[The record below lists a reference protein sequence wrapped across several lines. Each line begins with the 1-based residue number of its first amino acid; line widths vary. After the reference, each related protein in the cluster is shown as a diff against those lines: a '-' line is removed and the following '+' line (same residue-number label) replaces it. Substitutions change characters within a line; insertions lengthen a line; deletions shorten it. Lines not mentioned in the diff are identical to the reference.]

1 MKKIILTFIAMLLA
15 GVNTAWADDLVQIG
29 SQGYATIQE
38 AINAVTDGTATTITF
53 VSSDAAVSGNGFQI
67 PDGTSGKNI
76 IIDFNGCTYTV
87 TGGAVGSTSTLNQ
100 CMHFAPGNTLKL
112 TNGTINVQSG
122 LSDIKIMMQ
131 NYCNL
136 TLDRFNVDCSNIITQ
151 TYSGTNYGEWEGK
164 TRPVFNFNSG
174 TSTIT
179 YSTITFNDTDQF
191 GLLADKEGSA
201 ASVTIGTG
209 TTINGNVTAL
219 GGNATI
225 NAGTVNGNILVDK
238 VEANQPLGSITIN
251 GGTLNGFASYT
262 NGTLSINNDLLVA
275 SVVSGNTTNNFTNLA
290 AAFAAVQDGETI
302 ELQKNVTLTDTIT
315 CQKTI
320 NFKFGTFTVTK
331 GNYSIKLKSAAAN
344 GARAAV
350 SAASVGGPVVYTDNQ
365 TDIFTAAGSGTTLL
379 VSYDPTNADYP
390 YSYQTVP
397 DDQSIDEAVARNEET
412 GMLFSDLQLA
422 IDLAQAGQTVT
433 VLKDVALATTVN
445 VDKGIII
452 EGGHHTITAANF
464 KPALKVTGTGDVT
477 INKAKI
483 DTYYEDVDV
492 NGYTDGGIAILADNG
507 YSGKLTVD
515 YCHLVTSNRGID
527 IQKVGAG
534 FSLDVKNDTITGKRT
549 DVTDPKTQYINTFN
563 YDPYQTARGINF
575 SNGTVALNAKVENT
589 LIQGLAYALNI
600 SNTGSHVEL
609 DVNDCTFYG
618 RGGVNVHGSSNTVN
632 LDNVTVNGLNN
643 QLIGWTETFACIV
656 EDENAQYNDYNL
668 KDVRAKASVQADQ
681 NDQTNATEMFIDLRG
696 KDATVKIKGNSGYDI
711 DAEDRDRVGFMNDAE
726 MIDLLNPAANNRIFF
741 DDQAK
746 DYFTY
751 WFEKITPWPNTYD
764 AQQREVRLDIND
776 ELDPTIGLHQ
786 VVPIYPVV
794 MLTIDAED
802 PSDPNNTITEDFYYD
817 SLAKAINGE
826 FFENGAYVIILDDI
840 TMDEDI
846 TPDLKRGEFFTLA
859 DNNNNS
865 NTITHGDYKI
875 YLNPLVTVYC
885 EFDNVADLFAPSDTV
900 NTTVLKQVENDAFGG
915 TTTSYTAANV
925 YWANDV
931 NDIPDWGQYY
941 LFDELFTN
949 DESAMIAIWPETY
962 TRLEMNL
969 KLERDLKFP
978 DAIADDSNT
987 SGPSRKMADENNGNR
1002 YWIDFSTFK
1011 IDKGDYSIALEVG
1024 DTVYTTVTTDIF
1036 SSANPA
1042 YYVTY
1047 DAVDSTKVN
1056 EKGANVS
1063 FKYRYYLQ
1071 KDGLAVTVDP
1081 ATFCG
1086 DRLTPTFQV
1095 KKKDPATDTWK
1106 VVKGITKGE
1115 FEAHPDTT
1123 GVDFYWYLVP
1133 PISAEDDSTYVSAK
1147 TYHGALVIEGITF
1160 QGTRKADF
1168 TILPRDIKDVVVK
1181 DSTNILNWREQ
1192 GYTPAQIA
1200 DTLLLV
1206 YNCLT
1211 HNSDTLLTKYNATT
1225 KKGDYLI
1232 SVADGPEAG
1241 GKYLEVDTYSQVITV
1256 TAVEGGNYTGTLKLD
1271 FTILQDG
1278 LIDLSQCM
1286 VVSDAT
1292 YTSDTL
1298 PPLKRRLKVILKD
1311 PATGT
1316 ETVVDSAAYT
1326 LEVHG
1331 APESYINAQTY
1342 SNAITIKGRSTY
1354 IPSDGSSTTPVKG
1367 YYGSLDADYVIKQRD
1382 LADSLNVKAEN
1393 DNEGKVTLEAY
1404 AGANKP
1410 ATTPAT
1416 IYLKWTGN
1424 ELVPVI
1430 NGAVTDPV
1438 TNNINLILTAQ
1449 KDTLAGQTTSD
1460 QVVWPLI
1467 PADYSYTIEPA
1478 PMIEQGEYKV
1488 IFTGRGNFR
1497 GMREVKVMVLK
1508 DINSPSVAS
1517 VVPMQIIPNNVELKP
1532 SQLKDVVVKDGD
1544 QTLVLG
1550 THYSVTVIGQ
1560 DKTEYT
1566 ESNPIIT
1573 DSIYK
1578 AIFKGLEPYYF
1589 EADTVDFLTLYEF
1602 YSYDTNNNAGNSGG
1616 AYYNNLPN
1624 GYVPADTAMS
1634 IRVLPGGVPSAG
1646 DILECLV
1653 GDYAKS
1659 GRSAIDSTLLT
1670 FTIHSSV
1677 NIKIDMGSATSGIYR
1692 YSLRVAGID
1701 DNSFITCD
1709 TLHWID
1715 ATAIKGYVPTT
1726 LSRSEVG
1733 PFNGYPVQSLVYLD
1747 GSSVSGTNYVY
1758 EVSPG
1763 TFQCEELKIYDDVK
1777 GDQQLFSEGGGPKWD
1792 FRNKYEFT
1800 ADKVTNTR
1808 YFTKGQHYTTCLPYR
1823 MEMPADMK
1831 VYTLDAASDKI
1842 FGFKELSLDSLRAFT
1857 PYLLIPSKAGNMLN
1871 NSGSTIVY
1879 VTPTADEG
1887 KLNPVVT
1894 PTGSATP
1901 NATMYGSMIY
1911 MDKNTTVPLVEGLYI
1926 MQSQNTWLQIPADNE
1941 YNNACVLPMRAYI
1954 GVPKASPSREIMYS
1968 KFVDAVEKLKVDVA
1982 DDWSNAEVYDLQGR
1996 KVDTT
2001 KTTMRKGVYIVNGEK
2016 RIRK

>member
-15 GVNTAWADDLVQIG
+15 GVNTALA
-29 SQGYATIQE
+29 QG
-38 AINAVTDGTATTITF
+38 D
-53 VSSDAAVSGNGFQI
+53 
-67 PDGTSGKNI
+67 
-76 IIDFNGCTYTV
+76 
-87 TGGAVGSTSTLNQ
+87 
-100 CMHFAPGNTLKL
+100 
-112 TNGTINVQSG
+112 
-122 LSDIKIMMQ
+122 
-131 NYCNL
+131 
-136 TLDRFNVDCSNIITQ
+136 
-151 TYSGTNYGEWEGK
+151 
-164 TRPVFNFNSG
+164 
-174 TSTIT
+174 
-179 YSTITFNDTDQF
+179 
-191 GLLADKEGSA
+191 
-201 ASVTIGTG
+201 
-209 TTINGNVTAL
+209 
-219 GGNATI
+219 
-225 NAGTVNGNILVDK
+225 
-238 VEANQPLGSITIN
+238 
-251 GGTLNGFASYT
+251 
-262 NGTLSINNDLLVA
+262 
-275 SVVSGNTTNNFTNLA
+275 
-290 AAFAAVQDGETI
+290 
-302 ELQKNVTLTDTIT
+302 
-315 CQKTI
+315 
-320 NFKFGTFTVTK
+320 
-331 GNYSIKLKSAAAN
+331 
-344 GARAAV
+344 
-350 SAASVGGPVVYTDNQ
+350 
-365 TDIFTAAGSGTTLL
+365 
-379 VSYDPTNADYP
+379 
-390 YSYQTVP
+390 
-397 DDQSIDEAVARNEET
+397 VARNEQT
-412 GMLFSDLQLA
+412 GTSYSDLQHA
-422 IDLAQAGQTVT
+422 IDDASAGQTIT
-433 VLKDVALATTVN
+433 VLKDVTLANTLNVN
-445 VDKGIII
+445 KWIII

-477 INKAKI
+477 INKTKI
-483 DTYYEDVDV
+483 DTYYENVDV

-534 FSLDVKNDTITGKRT
+534 FSLDVKNDTITGKRAN
-549 DVTDPKTQYINTFN
+549 VTDPKTQYINTFDS
-563 YDPYQTARGINF
+563 DPYQTARGINF

-609 DVNDCTFYG
+609 DVQDCTFYG
-618 RGGVNVHGSSNTVN
+618 RGGVNVHGSSNVVN

-643 QLIGWTETFACIV
+643 QLVGLTETFACIV
-656 EDENAQYNDYNL
+656 EDAEAKYNDYNL
-668 KDVRAKASVQADQ
+668 KDVRAKATVLALPDTSNPPA
-681 NDQTNATEMFIDLRG
+681 TNATEMFIDLRG
-696 KDATVKIKGNSGYDI
+696 SDATVKIKGNSGYDI
-711 DAEDRDRVGFMNDAE
+711 DAVDRDRVGFMNDEE
-726 MIDLLNPAANNRIFF
+726 MQRLLDPSANNRIFF
-741 DDQAK
+741 DDQSK
-746 DYFTY
+746 EYFTY
-751 WFEKITPWPNTYD
+751 WFEKITPWQNAFD
-764 AQQREVRLDIND
+764 AQNRKVRLDIKD
-776 ELDPTIGLHQ
+776 ELDATIGLHQ

-794 MLTIDAED
+794 QVTIDTED
-802 PSDPNNTITEDFYYD
+802 PSDPNNVIPLDYYYD

-826 FFENGAYVIILDDI
+826 FFENGAYVMILDNI

-846 TPDLKRGEFFTLA
+846 TPDLKRGDFFTLMD
-859 DNNNNS
+859 DNNNTR
-865 NTITHGDYKI
+865 TITPGDYKI

-885 EFDNVADLFAPSDTV
+885 DFANGASLFAPSDTV
-900 NTTVLKQVENDAFGG
+900 NTTVLKQVDGVA
-915 TTTSYTAANV
+915 TSYTAANV
-925 YWANDV
+925 YWANDI

-987 SGPSRKMADENNGNR
+987 SGPSRKMADENKGNR
-1002 YWIDFSTFK
+1002 YWIDFKSFK
-1011 IDKGDYSIALEVG
+1011 LDKGDYSIALEVG

-1042 YYVTY
+1042 YYVAY

-1106 VVKGITKGE
+1106 VVNGITKDE

-1133 PISAEDDSTYVSAK
+1133 PVSADDDSTYVSAK

-1181 DSTNILNWREQ
+1181 DSTNILKWRAE

-1278 LIDLSQCM
+1278 LIDISKCM

-1292 YTSDTL
+1292 YTSDPL
-1298 PPLKRRLKVILKD
+1298 PPLKSRLKVILKD

-1331 APESYINAQTY
+1331 ATDSYVNAQTY
-1342 SNAITIKGRSTY
+1342 SNAITIKGKSSY
-1354 IPSDGSSTTPVKG
+1354 VPSDGSSTTPVKG
-1367 YYGSLDADYVIKQRD
+1367 YYGSLDADYVIKPRD
-1382 LADSLNVKAEN
+1382 LADSLDVKDEN
-1393 DNEGKVTLEAY
+1393 DNQGKVILEAY
-1404 AGANKP
+1404 AGADKP
-1410 ATTPAT
+1410 ATTPPT
-1416 IYLKWTGN
+1416 IYLKWTGS
-1424 ELVPVI
+1424 ELLPVI
-1430 NGAVTDPV
+1430 NSNDADK
-1438 TNNINLILTAQ
+1438 NNINLILTAQ
-1449 KDTLAGQTTSD
+1449 KDTLPGQSTSAK
-1460 QVVWPLI
+1460 VVYPLI
-1467 PADYSYTIEPA
+1467 AADYSYTIEPA
-1478 PMIEQGEYKV
+1478 PMVDPGIYKI
-1488 IFTGRGNFR
+1488 IFTGRGNFK
-1497 GMREVKVMVLK
+1497 GMREVNVMVLK
-1508 DINSPSVAS
+1508 DINSPSIAS
-1517 VVPMQIIPNNVELKP
+1517 EVPLQIIPNNDNLKP
-1532 SQLKDVVVKDGD
+1532 SELKDIVVKDGD

-1566 ESNPIIT
+1566 ETNPIIT
-1573 DSIYK
+1573 DSIYSV
-1578 AIFKGLEPYYF
+1578 IFKGIEPYYF
-1589 EADTVDFLTLYEF
+1589 EADTVNMVVLYEF
-1602 YSYDTNNNAGNSGG
+1602 YSYDTANNGG
-1616 AYYNNLPN
+1616 AYYNSQPN

-1634 IRVLPGGVPSAG
+1634 IRVLSGKE
-1646 DILECLV
+1646 LNCLV
-1653 GDYAKS
+1653 GDYPKS
-1659 GRSAIDSTLLT
+1659 RKSAIDSTLLT
-1670 FTIHSSV
+1670 FTIHDTAK
-1677 NIKIDMGSATSGIYR
+1677 IKIDMGTTTGIYVFNLKVVGIEDSSF
-1692 YSLRVAGID
+1692 YS
-1701 DNSFITCD
+1701 CD
-1709 TLHWID
+1709 TLHWVD
-1715 ATAIKGYVPTT
+1715 ATAIKGYTPST
-1726 LSRSEVG
+1726 LSRSDVG
-1733 PFNGYPVQSLVYLD
+1733 PFAGYPVQSLVYLD

-1763 TFQCEELKIYDDVK
+1763 TFECEELKIYDDVQ
-1777 GDQQLFSEGGGPKWD
+1777 GDQQMFNEGGGPKWD

-1800 ADKVTNTR
+1800 AAKVTNTR

-1879 VTPTADEG
+1879 VTPTADQG

-1941 YNNACVLPMRAYI
+1941 YSNACVLPMRAYI

-1982 DDWSNAEVYDLQGR
+1982 DDWTNAEVYDLQGR

-2001 KTTMRKGVYIVNGEK
+2001 ARLPKGVYIVNGQK

>member
-15 GVNTAWADDLVQIG
+15 GVNTALA
-29 SQGYATIQE
+29 QG
-38 AINAVTDGTATTITF
+38 D
-53 VSSDAAVSGNGFQI
+53 
-67 PDGTSGKNI
+67 
-76 IIDFNGCTYTV
+76 
-87 TGGAVGSTSTLNQ
+87 
-100 CMHFAPGNTLKL
+100 
-112 TNGTINVQSG
+112 
-122 LSDIKIMMQ
+122 
-131 NYCNL
+131 
-136 TLDRFNVDCSNIITQ
+136 
-151 TYSGTNYGEWEGK
+151 
-164 TRPVFNFNSG
+164 
-174 TSTIT
+174 
-179 YSTITFNDTDQF
+179 
-191 GLLADKEGSA
+191 
-201 ASVTIGTG
+201 
-209 TTINGNVTAL
+209 
-219 GGNATI
+219 
-225 NAGTVNGNILVDK
+225 
-238 VEANQPLGSITIN
+238 
-251 GGTLNGFASYT
+251 
-262 NGTLSINNDLLVA
+262 
-275 SVVSGNTTNNFTNLA
+275 
-290 AAFAAVQDGETI
+290 
-302 ELQKNVTLTDTIT
+302 
-315 CQKTI
+315 
-320 NFKFGTFTVTK
+320 
-331 GNYSIKLKSAAAN
+331 
-344 GARAAV
+344 
-350 SAASVGGPVVYTDNQ
+350 
-365 TDIFTAAGSGTTLL
+365 
-379 VSYDPTNADYP
+379 
-390 YSYQTVP
+390 
-397 DDQSIDEAVARNEET
+397 VARNEQT
-412 GMLFSDLQLA
+412 GTSYSDLQLA
-422 IDLAQAGQTVT
+422 INEASAGQTIT
-433 VLKDVALATTVN
+433 VLNDVTLANTLNVN
-445 VDKGIII
+445 KGIII

-464 KPALKVTGTGDVT
+464 KPALKVTGSGDVT
-477 INKAKI
+477 INKTNI
-483 DTYYEDVDV
+483 DTYYEAVDV
-492 NGYTDGGIAILADNG
+492 NGYTDGGIAILAGDG

-549 DVTDPKTQYINTFN
+549 DVTEPKEQYINTFDT
-563 YDPYQTARGINF
+563 DPYQTARGINF
-575 SNGTVALNAKVENT
+575 SNGSVALNAKVENT
-589 LIQGLAYALNI
+589 LIEGLAYALNI

-609 DVNDCTFYG
+609 DVLDCTFYG

-643 QLIGWTETFACIV
+643 QTVGWTERFACIV
-656 EDENAQYNDYNL
+656 EDKDAQYNDYNL
-668 KDVRAKASVQADQ
+668 KDVRAKATVQAGPNPAPDQ
-681 NDQTNATEMFIDLRG
+681 GTNATEMFIDLRG
-696 KDATVKIKGNSGYDI
+696 SDATVKIKGNSGYDI
-711 DAEDRDRVGFMNDAE
+711 DAQDRDRVGFMNYDE
-726 MIDLLNPAANNRIFF
+726 MQRLLDPSANNRIFF

-746 DYFTY
+746 EYFTY
-751 WFEKITPWPNTYD
+751 WFEKITPWQNTFD
-764 AQQREVRLDIND
+764 GNKKVRLDIKD
-776 ELDPTIGLHQ
+776 ELDATIGLHQ

-794 MLTIDAED
+794 QVSVQSED
-802 PSDPNNTITEDFYYD
+802 DPTVFEDFYYD

-826 FFENGAYVIILDDI
+826 FFKSGVNVQLLASVTLS
-840 TMDEDI
+840 EDI
-846 TPDLKRGEFFTLA
+846 TPNLQRGEDFWLTK
-859 DNNNNS
+859 NNFS
-865 NTITHGDYKI
+865 INTGTDEHHIL
-875 YLNPLVTVYC
+875 LNPLVTVYYDG
-885 EFDNVADLFAPSDTV
+885 DNEVDKLFAPSDTV
-900 NTTVLKQVENDAFGG
+900 KTIILGEAANY
-915 TTTSYTAANV
+915 YTAGNV
-925 YWANDV
+925 FWASSVHDIACQQTETIVDEDTGATDEFPV
-931 NDIPDWGQYY
+931 NTYQYY

-949 DESAMIAIWPETY
+949 DQSAMIAIWPETY

-1106 VVKGITKGE
+1106 VANGIAKDE

-1133 PISAEDDSTYVSAK
+1133 PVSADDDSTYVSAK

-1278 LIDLSQCM
+1278 LIDISKCM

-1382 LADSLNVKAEN
+1382 LADSLNVITDN
-1393 DNEGKVTLEAY
+1393 DNQGKVILEAY
-1404 AGANKP
+1404 AGADKP
-1410 ATTPAT
+1410 ATSPAT
-1416 IYLKWTGN
+1416 IYLKWN
-1424 ELVPVI
+1424 DNKELVPVI
-1430 NGAVTDPV
+1430 NGPVTDPV

-1449 KDTLAGQTTSD
+1449 KDTINGNSA
-1460 QVVWPLI
+1460 QVVYPLRDI
-1467 PADYSYTIEPA
+1467 DYNYTIEPA
-1478 PMIEQGEYKV
+1478 PMIDQGWYKV

-1517 VVPMQIIPNNVELKP
+1517 VVPMQIIPNNIELKP
-1532 SQLKDVVVKDGD
+1532 SQLKDVVLRDSD

-1550 THYSVTVIGQ
+1550 THYSLTVIGQ

-1566 ESNPIIT
+1566 EGNPIIT

-1578 AIFKGLEPYYF
+1578 VVFKGLEPYYF

-1602 YSYDTNNNAGNSGG
+1602 YSYDTNNNLG

-1624 GYVPADTAMS
+1624 GYEPADTAMS

-1659 GRSAIDSTLLT
+1659 GKPAIPDSLLT

-1747 GSSVSGTNYVY
+1747 GSNVTGTNYVY

-1763 TFQCEELKIYDDVK
+1763 TFQCEELKIYDDVQ
-1777 GDQQLFSEGGGPKWD
+1777 GDQQLFNEGGGPKWD
-1792 FRNKYEFT
+1792 FRNIYDFT

-1808 YFTKGQHYTTCLPYR
+1808 YFYAGQHYTTCLPYR
-1823 MEMPADMK
+1823 MVMPDDMK
-1831 VYTLDAASDKI
+1831 VYTLDAVSSKI
-1842 FGFKELSLDSLRAFT
+1842 FGFKELSLDSLKQFM
-1857 PYLLIPSKAGNMLN
+1857 PYLLIPSKAGNKLN
-1871 NSGSTIVY
+1871 NPGTTTVY
-1879 VTPTADEG
+1879 KTPTTDEG

-1894 PTGSATP
+1894 PSPEISSTP
-1901 NATMYGSMIY
+1901 NATMYGSNIY
-1911 MDKNTTVPLVEGLYI
+1911 MDKNTTAPLVEGMYI
-1926 MQSQNTWLQIPADNE
+1926 MQSQNTWLQIPADME
-1941 YNNACVLPMRAYI
+1941 YNEACVLPMRAYI
-1954 GVPKASPSREIMYS
+1954 CVPAASPSREIMYS
-1968 KFVDAVEKLKVDVA
+1968 KFIDAVEDLKVDVA

-2001 KTTMRKGVYIVNGEK
+2001 KSTMRKGVYIVNGEK